1 MKFWVLKVR
10 RKLLSRYLKNLAQD
24 PITDEKSWIR
34 ALKTWL
40 ETFSLSKQHMELH
53 GLTKSNWHQKNFT
66 TNLWVFL
73 KTEERKKFWIFFLP
87 NFLKQKNI
95 YSQWELLG
103 KKKNASISIMWSS
116 RKATISKAFEK
127 KCKISF

>member
-1 MKFWVLKVR
+1 MIFWVLKVR

-53 GLTKSNWHQKNFT
+53 GQTKSNWHQKNFT

-73 KTEERKKFWIFFLP
+73 KIEERKKFWIFFPP

-103 KKKNASISIMWSS
+103 KKKNASINIMWSS
-116 RKATISKAFEK
+116 RKATISKTFEK
-127 KCKISF
+127 KFKILF